1 MSLGAGFSIAAV
13 VSVSLLMATAAAPQ
27 TVGEGSSVAVT
38 PPAVAA
44 NPDQT
49 PEVVAPGLP
58 TPDKNAVAAEGVPPA
73 SASAAADT
81 TPIVQPDAPLDVRV
95 AAEGQNVASLD
106 SEVECMA
113 KVVHHEAANQSL
125 QGQLAVAQLI
135 LNRVKSPLFPKSVC
149 SVVNQPGQ
157 FFSTHAWPAPVR
169 SPRWHTSVAIARIAM
184 EANMPEIA
192 PGALFYHA
200 AFVTPSWSK
209 RRVKVAR
216 IGENVFYR

>member
-13 VSVSLLMATAAAPQ
+13 VGVSLLMATAAAPQ
-27 TVGEGSSVAVT
+27 TVGEGSSVTAT

-44 NPDQT
+44 S
-49 PEVVAPGLP
+49 PEPTQIVAPGLP
-58 TPDKNAVAAEGVPPA
+58 APDKNPLASDGVPPA
-73 SASAAADT
+73 DATATADAAPT
-81 TPIVQPDAPLDVRV
+81 VQPAAPLDVRV
-95 AAEGQNVASLD
+95 AAEGLNVGSLD
-106 SEVECMA
+106 SELECMA

-135 LNRVKSPLFPKSVC
+135 LNRLKSPLFPKTIC
-149 SVVNQPGQ
+149 AVVNQPGQ
-157 FFSTHAWPAPVR
+157 FFSTRAWPAPVH
-169 SPRWHTSVAIARIAM
+169 SPRWHTSVAIARIAR

-200 AFVTPSWSK
+200 AYVTPSWSK
-209 RRVKVAR
+209 RRVKVGR

>member
-1 MSLGAGFSIAAV
+1 M
-13 VSVSLLMATAAAPQ
+13 
-27 TVGEGSSVAVT
+27 T

-44 NPDQT
+44 SPEPT
-49 PEVVAPGLP
+49 PQVVAPGLP
-58 TPDKNAVAAEGVPPA
+58 APETNAPAVEGVP
-73 SASAAADT
+73 AADAA
-81 TPIVQPDAPLDVRV
+81 PAVQPDAPLDVRV
-95 AAEGQNVASLD
+95 AAEGQNIASLD
-106 SEVECMA
+106 SELECMA

-135 LNRVKSPLFPKSVC
+135 LNRVRSPLFPKTIC
-149 SVVNQPGQ
+149 AVVNQPGQ
-157 FFSTHAWPAPVR
+157 FFSTRAWPAPVH
-169 SPRWHTSVAIARIAM
+169 SPRWHTSVAIARIAR

-209 RRVKVAR
+209 RRVKVGR

>member
-1 MSLGAGFSIAAV
+1 MSLGAGYSIAAV
-13 VSVSLLMATAAAPQ
+13 VGISLLMATAAAPQ
-27 TVGEGSSVAVT
+27 TVGVGSSVTVT
-38 PPAVAA
+38 PPALSASPDAA
-44 NPDQT
+44 
-49 PEVVAPGLP
+49 ASALP
-58 TPDKNAVAAEGVPPA
+58 TAAPVSDAPNNAPAAQSVPN
-73 SASAAADT
+73 ADT
-81 TPIVQPDAPLDVRV
+81 ADAAPAVQSDAPLDVRV
-95 AAEGQNVASLD
+95 AAAGQNIASLGA
-106 SEVECMA
+106 EVECMA

-149 SVVNQPGQ
+149 GVVNQPGQ
-157 FFSTHAWPAPVR
+157 FFSTRAYAAPIH

-184 EANMPEIA
+184 LADMPEIA

-200 AFVTPSWSK
+200 AFVTPPWSH

>member
-13 VSVSLLMATAAAPQ
+13 VGVSLLMATAAAPQ
-27 TVGEGSSVAVT
+27 TLGEGSSVAVT

-44 NPDQT
+44 SPEAVPPVVSPAVLT
-49 PEVVAPGLP
+49 PE
-58 TPDKNAVAAEGVPPA
+58 K
-73 SASAAADT
+73 SASAGDAVPSADASRAADAV
-81 TPIVQPDAPLDVRV
+81 PAVQPDAPLDVRV
-95 AAEGQNVASLD
+95 TAEGQNVASLD
-106 SEVECMA
+106 AELECMA

-135 LNRVKSPLFPKSVC
+135 LNRVKSPLFPKTIC
-149 SVVNQPGQ
+149 AVVNQPGQ
-157 FFSTHAWPAPVR
+157 FFSTRAYAAPVR
-169 SPRWHTSVAIARIAM
+169 SPRWHTSVAIARIAR
-184 EANMPEIA
+184 EANTPEIV

-200 AFVTPSWSK
+200 AFVPPPWSR

>member
-13 VSVSLLMATAAAPQ
+13 VGVSLLMATAAAPQ
-27 TVGEGSSVAVT
+27 TVGEGSSVRVT

-44 NPDQT
+44 D
-49 PEVVAPGLP
+49 PEATLRVVAPGLP
-58 TPDKNAVAAEGVPPA
+58 APDRNPLASDGVP
-73 SASAAADT
+73 AADT
-81 TPIVQPDAPLDVRV
+81 TATADAAPAVQPDAPLDVRV

-106 SEVECMA
+106 SELECMA

-135 LNRVKSPLFPKSVC
+135 LNRVRSPLFPKTIC
-149 SVVNQPGQ
+149 GVVNQPGQ
-157 FFSTHAWPAPVR
+157 FFSTRAWPAPVH
-169 SPRWHTSVAIARIAM
+169 SPRWHTSVAIARIAR

-209 RRVKVAR
+209 RRVKVGR

>member
-1 MSLGAGFSIAAV
+1 MSLGAGFSVAAV
-13 VSVSLLMATAAAPQ
+13 VGVSLLMATAAAPQ

-44 NPDQT
+44 S
-49 PEVVAPGLP
+49 PEPTAPLTSP
-58 TPDKNAVAAEGVPPA
+58 MVPAPDKNPPAVEAVPPA
-73 SASAAADT
+73 DANAATDVAPT
-81 TPIVQPDAPLDVRV
+81 IQPDAPLDVRV
-95 AAEGQNVASLD
+95 AAEGLNVARLD
-106 SEVECMA
+106 AELECMA

-135 LNRVKSPLFPKSVC
+135 LNRVRSPLFPKTIC
-149 SVVNQPGQ
+149 AVVNQPGQ
-157 FFSTHAWPAPVR
+157 FFSTRAWPAPVR
-169 SPRWHTSVAIARIAM
+169 SPRWHISVAIARIAR

-200 AFVTPSWSK
+200 AFVSPPWSR
-209 RRVKVAR
+209 RRVKVGR